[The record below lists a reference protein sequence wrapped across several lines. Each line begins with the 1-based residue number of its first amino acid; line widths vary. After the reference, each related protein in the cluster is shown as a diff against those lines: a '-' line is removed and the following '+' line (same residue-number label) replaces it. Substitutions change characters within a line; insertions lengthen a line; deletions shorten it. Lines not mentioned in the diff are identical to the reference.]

1 MQKIRFTRS
10 AIDNLKPK
18 ADRYLVRNKDLSGH
32 YIRVYPT
39 GKRVH
44 YALTRD
50 VDGKQVWHPIGDAT
64 LLTPDEAEDHA
75 RTALKAIRRGED
87 RAGPQSF
94 QAEADKWFKRH
105 VEAKGLRSA
114 SHIKLYLNRHILPAW
129 AGREFTTIRR
139 GDVTLLLDAIEDTS
153 GPVAADKALAL
164 VSNICNWFATRHDDY
179 SSPVIKGMRR
189 SNPKE
194 RARTRIFSDDEL
206 RVIWKAAE
214 ANGSFGAFVRL
225 LLLTGQRRDKVAT
238 MRWEDVAGDVWTI
251 PAEKREKGNA
261 EALRLPQVAI
271 DIINAQP
278 HFAGNPF
285 VFAGTGRVQLQ
296 NHTTAKRQFEAK
308 LPPMPQWGLHDCR
321 RTARS
326 LMARAGVR
334 PDVAERVLGHV
345 QAGVTG
351 IYDRHDYREEK
362 AHALKALAGL
372 IENIVNPP
380 TKNVVSIVANRSELA

>member
-1 MQKIRFTRS
+1 MQKIRFTKS

-32 YIRVYPT
+32 YVRVYPT
-39 GKRVH
+39 GTKTH

-50 VDGKQVWHPIGDAT
+50 VRGKQVWHPIGDAT
-64 LLTPDEAEDHA
+64 LLKPDEAEDLA
-75 RTALKAIRRGED
+75 REALKAIRKGED

-94 QAEADKWFKRH
+94 QAVADQWFKRH

-114 SHIKLYLNRHILPAW
+114 SHIRLYLDKHLLPAW

-139 GDVTLLLDAIEDTS
+139 GDVTALLDAVEDNS

-179 SSPVIKGMRR
+179 NSPVIKGMRR

-194 RARTRIFSDDEL
+194 RARKRIFSDDEL
-206 RVIWKAAE
+206 RAIWQA
-214 ANGSFGAFVRL
+214 ANGSFGAMVRL

-238 MRWEDVAGDVWTI
+238 MRWEDVSNGVWTI

-278 HFAGNPF
+278 RFAGNPF

-296 NHTTAKRQFEAK
+296 NHTVAKAAFVAK
-308 LPPMPQWGLHDCR
+308 LPEMPQWGLHDCR

-345 QAGVTG
+345 MGGVEG
-351 IYDRHDYREEK
+351 IYDRHNYAEEK

-380 TKNVVSIVANRSELA
+380 ADKVVHINSR

>member
-1 MQKIRFTRS
+1 MQKIRFTES
-10 AIDNLKPK
+10 AIGNLKPK

-50 VDGKQVWHPIGDAT
+50 VRGKQVWHPIGDAT
-64 LLTPDEAEDHA
+64 LLKPDEAEDLA
-75 RTALKAIRRGED
+75 REALKAIRKGED

-94 QAEADKWFKRH
+94 QAVADTWFKRH

-114 SHIKLYLNRHILPAW
+114 SHIKLYLDKHLLPAW

-139 GDVTLLLDAIEDTS
+139 GDVTLLLDAIEDNS

-179 SSPVIKGMRR
+179 NSPVIKGMRR

-194 RARTRIFSDDEL
+194 RARKRIFSDDEL
-206 RVIWKAAE
+206 RVIWRAATE
-214 ANGSFGAFVRL
+214 NGSFGAMVRL

-238 MRWEDVAGDVWTI
+238 MRWEDVSNGVWLI
-251 PAEKREKGNA
+251 PSEKREKGNA
-261 EALRLPQVAI
+261 EALRLPQVAL
-271 DIINAQP
+271 DIIEAQP
-278 HFAGNPF
+278 RFAGNPF

-296 NHTTAKRQFEAK
+296 NHTVAKAAFVAG

-345 QAGVTG
+345 MGGVEG
-351 IYDRHDYREEK
+351 IYDRHNYAEEK

-380 TKNVVSIVANRSELA
+380 ADNVVAIY